1 MKSSNSARTS
11 ARFPFETGWAKPRIM
26 TSLPSAN
33 DAAAEDDIRRKRIRI
48 RAWRRG
54 LRELEILVGGFVD
67 ARLDMLLPAELA
79 ELESLLDL
87 PDAELLGWL
96 AGVTSPPP
104 GRDTSLLKKIVA
116 FHTHAGPIH

>member
-1 MKSSNSARTS
+1 
-11 ARFPFETGWAKPRIM
+11 M
-26 TSLPSAN
+26 TSLPSARE
-33 DAAAEDDIRRKRIRI
+33 AAADDEIRRKRIRI

-54 LRELEILVGGFVD
+54 LRELEILIGGFVD
-67 ARLDMLLPAELA
+67 ASLDSLAPAELD

-96 AGVTSPPP
+96 AGVTPPPP
-104 GRDTSLLKKIVA
+104 GRDTPLLRKIVT